1 MLSSWPGEG
10 TVGSHKSR
18 PTLYFLLGCL
28 FKTTPRGTVNLPQTG
43 WPTADGNQAHDSK
56 DIFSDCNRAE
66 SLPLGTRPWG
76 VDSVRH
82 EAAQV
87 RPTPGKLGGGLGA
100 KVLVPTEQSS
110 FPGESEQTLRH
121 SLVTVGDDTWKA
133 IQGQR
138 RESEDGSDGE
148 RPGRTLGSSGS
159 VATLCPLQST

>member
-1 MLSSWPGEG
+1 MARGGDCWISQVQTYPVLSAWLPLQNNPKGYR
-10 TVGSHKSR
+10 KS
-18 PTLYFLLGCL
+18 T
-28 FKTTPRGTVNLPQTG
+28 QTG